1 MRSLLLLTVVAGSLA
16 VHGCTQETPGD
27 PLVEE
32 LGDLCGALSDGARV
46 EEQEAAFFDRAHDAV
61 HELAERV
68 TETDPGLGAE
78 LLESKQVVEA
88 GLSEADEPLAADPF
102 ERLLDA
108 ANAALTEIELEKVSC
123 R

>member
-16 VHGCTQETPGD
+16 VHGCSKEPAGD
-27 PLVEE
+27 PLVED
-32 LGDLCGALSDGARV
+32 LGDLCGALSAGAGV
-46 EEQEAAFFDRAHDAV
+46 DEQEAAFFDRAHDAV

-68 TETDPGLGAE
+68 TESDPGLGAE

-88 GLSEADEPLAADPF
+88 GLSGAEEPVPAAGF

-108 ANAALTEIELEKVSC
+108 ANAALAEIELEKVSC